1 MSNITKKAL
10 SMSLKKIMTSTPLD
24 KITIN
29 DIVNDCG
36 VNRRTLY
43 YHFHDIYDLLEW
55 TLRTELFEILGKNKT
70 YKTWQKGFLQI
81 LDYLNDNKKIILNI
95 YKTIDRDYIENHLIK
110 EVTTLILNVIDEVG
124 ANVEVSNINKNKIAK
139 FYEIALVGIILDW
152 IKNEMKTDPRVIVE
166 DLNIILGGD
175 IYSVLCKYKENEG
188 QN

>member
-10 SMSLKKIMTSTPLD
+10 SMSLKKIMTSTPID

-55 TLRTELFEILGKNKT
+55 TLKTELLEILGKNKT
-70 YKTWQKGFLQI
+70 YKTWQKGFIYI
-81 LDYLNDNKKIILNI
+81 LDYLKDNKIIILNI
-95 YKTIDRDYIENHLIK
+95 YKAINRDYIENHLIK
-110 EVTTLILNVIDEVG
+110 EVTTLILNVIDEVSIHT
-124 ANVEVSNINKNKIAK
+124 EVSNINKNKIAK

-152 IKNEMKTDPRVIVE
+152 IKNEMKTDSKIIVE
-166 DLNIILGGD
+166 DLDIILGGD
-175 IYSVLCKYKENEG
+175 IYSALCKYKENEG
-188 QN
+188 KI